1 MDKIEVTQ
9 APINMNA
16 LVLQCEAASE
26 RDKMWHRR
34 WKALRA
40 MNYHNTN
47 FSDQDGAWTLADFI
61 SYAGEVCGFQPES
74 DERDIL
80 VTRTDATPV
89 AWMYELP
96 EENVRK
102 FYQTRFPI
110 KVPGW
115 TEVPLYPHPPATDVA
130 ALVEPLE
137 SLIRFHESGGHA
149 GDGSDENLTACK
161 ASIAALAPFTKGQN
175 DD

>member
-9 APINMNA
+9 AIEWARKVASSKPPRYTDASRNA
-16 LVLQCEAASE
+16 AQ
-26 RDKMWHRR
+26 
-34 WKALRA
+34 
-40 MNYHNTN
+40 YI
-47 FSDQDGAWTLADFI
+47 LA
-61 SYAGEVCGFQPES
+61 
-74 DERDIL
+74 
-80 VTRTDATPV
+80 TRTDATPV

-130 ALVEPLE
+130 ALVEALKDVSRRIKDSDNWWIDCPD
-137 SLIRFHESGGHA
+137 RGGFDA
-149 GDGSDENLTACK
+149 LMID
-161 ASIAALAPFTKGQN
+161 AALAPFTKGQN